1 MTTERKIALIT
12 GGSRGLGRNSAIHLA
27 AKGIDTILTYRADKA
42 AADETVAKIG
52 KAGGTA
58 VALQLDTAEVSGFDD
73 FASRLAAALK
83 RTWGRDRFDFLVNNA
98 GSGVFKPFAE
108 TTEADF
114 DAMLNVHLKGV
125 FFLTQKLAPM
135 IADGGRILNISS
147 GLTRFAL
154 PGFAAYATMKGGIE
168 VLTTYLAKELAERQ
182 ITVNV
187 LAPGAI
193 ETDFGGGMV
202 RDNAEVNAYIA
213 STIALGR
220 VGQPDDI
227 GGAVSSY
234 LAGDFGWMTAQRLE
248 VSGGQLI

>member
-27 AKGIDTILTYRADKA
+27 AKGIDTILTYRTDKA
-42 AADETVAKIG
+42 AADEAVAEIG

-58 VALQLDTAEVSGFDD
+58 VALQLDTAEVGGFDD
-73 FASRLAAALK
+73 FTSRLAVALK
-83 RTWGRDRFDFLVNNA
+83 QTWDREQIDFLVNNA

-202 RDNAEVNAYIA
+202 RDNAEMNAYIA

-234 LAGDFGWMTAQRLE
+234 LAGDFGWMTAQRIE